1 MTVHE
6 YKLASR
12 CLEEICRRN
21 KCLRWYNWWKV
32 RRYHLVPAFRGFGW
46 TGTNWAE
53 IGHSTLRRNKR
64 VWLVTAA
71 LEDVASAIIEHNQY
85 IAFVNNEGKTVGK
98 GPTLLSK
105 KLDERNQMR
114 AYTNSAVDAILTGDE
129 TKEINIDLEEDAMFI
144 PHKSAKTSGTK
155 EILYKEPNTKRSYC
169 WEEEGISFVI
179 QNGS

>member
-1 MTVHE
+1 MTVHK

-12 CLEEICRRN
+12 CLEEICHRN

-32 RRYHLVPAFRGFGW
+32 RRYQLVPAFRGFGW

-53 IGHSTLRRNKR
+53 IGHSTLWHNKR
-64 VWLVTAA
+64 VWLVTAD

-105 KLDERNQMR
+105 KLDEHNQMR
-114 AYTNSAVDAILTGDE
+114 AYTNSAVDAILTGDV
-129 TKEINIDLEEDAMFI
+129 TK
-144 PHKSAKTSGTK
+144 
-155 EILYKEPNTKRSYC
+155 
-169 WEEEGISFVI
+169 
-179 QNGS
+179 